1 MLDYT
6 KAAVSKT
13 ISDIKN
19 IAFVSRLLFYISGII
34 IPVYNLLFLKEPL
47 VLHIVS
53 LCLSVAVLILY
64 LVYRDTD
71 DKREKKKLK
80 VKRKQVKKANKTVKL
95 ICRAYTVLC
104 AGYAVFVL
112 GEEFSAFSMLI
123 TLFAIITLI
132 ISVIFELV
140 KWVISRRAHM
150 IYNAF
155 REDLAPLNPVN
166 GVGNII
172 RRIKGEPVVNRSH
185 LSDSDREILEDYI
198 DEHYSTKQ

>member
-19 IAFVSRLLFYISGII
+19 IAFVSRLLFYIVGIV
-34 IPVYNLLFLKEPL
+34 IPIYNILFAEELL

-71 DKREKKKLK
+71 DKKEKKKLK

-198 DEHYSTKQ
+198 DEHYSTK

>member
-19 IAFVSRLLFYISGII
+19 IAFVSRLLFYIVGIL
-34 IPVYNLLFLKEPL
+34 IPVYNILFSEGLL

-53 LCLSVAVLILY
+53 LCLSVAVLVLY

-71 DKREKKKLK
+71 DKKEKKSLK
-80 VKRKQVKKANKTVKL
+80 VKRKQVKKANKMVKL

-104 AGYAVFVL
+104 TGYAVFVL
-112 GEEFSAFSMLI
+112 GDEFSAITLLM
-123 TLFAIITLI
+123 TLFAIITLTVSI
-132 ISVIFELV
+132 IFELV
-140 KWVISRRAHM
+140 KRVILRRANM
-150 IYNAF
+150 IYSAIK
-155 REDLAPLNPVN
+155 EDFAPLNPVN

-172 RRIKGEPVVNRSH
+172 KKIKGEPVVNRSH
-185 LSDSDREILEDYI
+185 LSDSDREILQDYI
-198 DEHYSTKQ
+198 DDHYSTK

>member
-95 ICRAYTVLC
+95 ICRTYTVLC
-104 AGYAVFVL
+104 AGYAVLVL
-112 GEEFSAFSMLI
+112 GEEISAFSMLI

-172 RRIKGEPVVNRSH
+172 RRIKGESVVNRSH